1 MSKKYLS
8 SELASEMEKVLIK
21 KANNVDDSNLEN
33 AVNYLNSAIDILE
46 DAGLSSKANKV
57 LKVLQKLA
65 YSEDELLPYEDNSL
79 EEKIKLAR
87 LGNKDAIVEITTLL
101 SREGYSQETIKEILK
116 PEISESIV
124 EDISDEPV
132 SEIDTMITE
141 ASRKR
146 PRNPEKV
153 SDRHTK
159 NLNPKRMV
167 KNLKGHGTV
176 FNMADISYSN
186 DDLLDLDIDV
196 EDPDFTSSD
205 SDLTFED

>member
-46 DAGLSSKANKV
+46 DAGLSSKAN
-57 LKVLQKLA
+57 
-65 YSEDELLPYEDNSL
+65 N
-79 EEKIKLAR
+79 
-87 LGNKDAIVEITTLL
+87 
-101 SREGYSQETIKEILK
+101 
-116 PEISESIV
+116 
-124 EDISDEPV
+124 ISDEPV